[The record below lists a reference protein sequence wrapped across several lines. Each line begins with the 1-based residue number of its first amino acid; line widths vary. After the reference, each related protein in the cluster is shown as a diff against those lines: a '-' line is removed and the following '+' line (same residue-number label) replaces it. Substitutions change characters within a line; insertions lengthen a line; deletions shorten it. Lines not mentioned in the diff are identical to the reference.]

1 MLRMLDYT
9 LDAGWPASAVSLSTA
24 PACNLRAPAR
34 DTMERRS
41 RAQEPFVRLSEICVN
56 RPVFAF
62 MLIMFLVVM
71 GVFSFLDLGVDLFPQ
86 SDPAT
91 VYVRVRLPG
100 ASPEE
105 MASQVIMPLEEAV
118 SSVSGIE
125 ELRAM
130 VNEGSANLIITFVLE
145 RDIGEAVE
153 DVREKVQGALRMLP
167 PNVLPPV
174 VMKADLDRDPII
186 VLSVTGQRPLRELT
200 EIADK
205 QIRRGLETVDGVGG
219 VDISGARRR
228 QINLFLDMNKLNA
241 YNLTAQDVERAVRSE
256 NIEAPGGRIVR
267 GPTELG
273 VRTLGRVERV
283 EEFGN
288 IIIKNVGGAPVRL
301 RDVGY
306 AEDGMAEKRTFA
318 YYRNTPAVSMEIRRQ
333 TGTNAVKVVDS
344 ILARMELI
352 KRELPAG
359 VRVEIVKEQ
368 ATYIRNSVKALEEH
382 LVLGSLLASLIV
394 WLFIRNWRT
403 VLISSLAIP
412 TSIITT
418 FTLLRAMDFTLNS
431 MTLLGLTL
439 AVGIVIDDAIIVL
452 ENIYRYI
459 ESEELAPMKAAVVAT
474 KEIAMAVMA
483 TTLSLVII
491 FVPIAFMT
499 GYARR
504 FLHQFGW
511 TMAISIMVSM
521 LVAFT
526 LTPSLSARLLKR
538 RKPGERAAHDERH
551 VGPMQRVYMGML
563 RWSLHHRWVI
573 VTICLVTLG
582 STYFMYTTIGR
593 DWMPQ
598 EDQSELGIFLETP
611 EGSSLELTERVAL
624 EIASRVEKVPGVRTV
639 VPQSSQFMDRVTQA
653 SLTVLLHP
661 PDQRADIGTMGQLVR
676 GAMRDFM
683 HLRPRITFP
692 NALGGRDTFSPI
704 RAMILGPEMSR
715 LVELAKQATL
725 ETAKEKSLSDIKA
738 NLNLN
743 NPELQ
748 VVIDRQLASDLGVR
762 VSDIAG
768 AVRLLMSGDDEIST
782 FKEGSEQYP
791 VTMRLLP
798 GQRDDPAVL
807 SRLLVPSS
815 RLGLI
820 RLDSI
825 AKLERGLGPS
835 RIDRYNRQFA
845 VGIYG
850 NIAPGHSLGEGAA
863 AAQAAINRVGLPPGY
878 RLQFSGQVR
887 ILEETTANMLLAMG
901 LGAIFMYMVLAAQFE
916 SLIHPFI
923 ILLTLPLSIPFAL
936 LSLELT
942 GRTLNL
948 FSALGILLLLGIVKK
963 NGILQI
969 DYMNRLREQG
979 FPIES
984 AILEANRIRLRP
996 ILMTTFAIIAGLIP
1010 TAVGVGSGAS
1020 QRSAIA
1026 VTIIGGQTLCL
1037 LLTLLVVPVG
1047 YSMVEDAKTW
1057 FARRRAVPE
1066 QAPAAGD

>member
-1 MLRMLDYT
+1 
-9 LDAGWPASAVSLSTA
+9 
-24 PACNLRAPAR
+24 
-34 DTMERRS
+34 
-41 RAQEPFVRLSEICVN
+41 VRLSEICVE

-71 GVFSFLDLGVDLFPQ
+71 GAFSFLDLGVDLFPQ

-105 MASQVIMPLEEAV
+105 VASQVVLPLEEAIA
-118 SSVSGIE
+118 SVSGID
-125 ELRAM
+125 ELRAYVMEGTANIM
-130 VNEGSANLIITFVLE
+130 VTFVLE
-145 RDIGEAVE
+145 RDIGEAAE
-153 DVREKVQGALRMLP
+153 DVREKVNGAIRRLP

-174 VMKADLDRDPII
+174 VQKAEVDRDP
-186 VLSVTGQRPLRELT
+186 VVTLAISGPRPLREIT

-205 QIRRGLETVDGVGG
+205 QVRRALETVDGVGG
-219 VDISGARRR
+219 VDIGGARKR

-241 YNLTAQDVERAVRSE
+241 YNLTAQDVERAVRME
-256 NIEAPGGRIVR
+256 NIETPGGRIVR
-267 GPTELG
+267 GLTEIG
-273 VRTLGRVERV
+273 VRTMGRVEHV
-283 EEFGN
+283 QEFGN
-288 IIIKNVGGAPVRL
+288 IIIKNVGGAPIRL

-306 AEDGMAEKRTFA
+306 AEDGMAEKRSFA
-318 YYRNTPAVSMEIRRQ
+318 YVRNNAAVTLEIRRQ
-333 TGTNAVKVVDS
+333 TGTNTVRVVDEIRS
-344 ILARMELI
+344 RLEKMKPL
-352 KRELPAG
+352 LPQG
-359 VRVEIVKEQ
+359 VHVEVVKEQ
-368 ATYIRNSVKALEEH
+368 ATYIKNSVKALEEH

-394 WLFIRNWRT
+394 WLFIRDWRT

-418 FTLLRAMDFTLNS
+418 FTLLRVMDFTLNS
-431 MTLLGLTL
+431 MTLLALTL

-459 ESEELAPMKAAVVAT
+459 ESEDVPPKQAAVQAT
-474 KEIAMAVMA
+474 REIALAVMA

-504 FLHQFGW
+504 FLNQFGW
-511 TMAISIMVSM
+511 TMAIAIMVSM

-526 LTPSLSARLLKR
+526 LTPSLSARLLKKR
-538 RKPGERAAHDERH
+538 VNGGRNSYNAPRINWVTRAYLAT
-551 VGPMQRVYMGML
+551 L
-563 RWSLHHRWVI
+563 KWSLNHRLVI
-573 VTICLVTLG
+573 GGICAVTFG
-582 STYFMYTTIGR
+582 STFYLYDNIGR

-598 EDQSELGIFLETP
+598 EDQSELGIYLETP
-611 EGSSLELTERVAL
+611 EGSSLELTEGVTREMARKI
-624 EIASRVEKVPGVRTV
+624 EQIPGVATV
-639 VPQSSQFMDRVTQA
+639 VPASHSFMERVTM
-653 SLTVLLHP
+653 SFSTVLLKP
-661 PDQRADIGTMGQLVR
+661 PEEREDIAVMGQKVR
-676 GAMRDFM
+676 DAMSDYA

-704 RAMILGPEMSR
+704 RAMILGPDMGK
-715 LVELAKQATL
+715 LVEI
-725 ETAKEKSLSDIKA
+725 AKEMVVEMTSEPSLSDVKA

-748 VVIDRQLASDLGVR
+748 VIIDRPLASDLGVR

-768 AVRLLMSGDDEIST
+768 AVRLLMSGEDEIST

-791 VTMRLLP
+791 VTIRLAP

-815 RLGLI
+815 KLGLI

-825 AKLERGLGPS
+825 ARLERGLGPS
-835 RIDRYNRQFA
+835 RIDRHNRQFS

-850 NIAPGHSLGEGAA
+850 NVAPGVSLNEAA
-863 AAQAAINRVGLPPGY
+863 EATQRVVQRVGLPTGY
-878 RLQFSGQVR
+878 TMSFSGQVK
-887 ILEETTANMLLAMG
+887 ILEETTTNMLLAIG
-901 LGAIFMYMVLAAQFE
+901 LGSIFMYMVLAAQFE
-916 SLIHPFI
+916 SLVHPLI

-936 LSLELT
+936 IALLAT

-969 DYMNRLREQG
+969 DYMNHLRRMG
-979 FPIES
+979 MPLVS
-984 AILEANRIRLRP
+984 AILEGNRVRLRP
-996 ILMTTFAIIAGLIP
+996 ILMTTFAIIAGLLP
-1010 TAVGVGSGAS
+1010 TAIGVGSGAS

-1026 VTIIGGQTLCL
+1026 VTIIGGQLLCL
-1037 LLTLLVVPVG
+1037 ILTLLVVPVA
-1047 YSMVEDAKTW
+1047 YSMVEELKAW
-1057 FARRRAVPE
+1057 IAARRMVPV
-1066 QAPAAGD
+1066 PVSSPVTGD